1 MLKSNKPEIDRSA
14 NKTENIRP
22 NTNKKITEFVIKS
35 NNLPAITSATKRTS
49 GILSPPE
56 NSRDSK
62 KMNIELGAEK
72 ELEQKQEM
80 SNEYRKGEVTS
91 EVLDTMNIQHILG
104 PLMKELKLLREIVD
118 KNYTK
123 LDEVQRGMSLHQ
135 SEVSQELHNLE
146 STISIQRTE
155 IIEEIREKLENTNRK
170 METILLENKQLKREN
185 QNL

>member
-1 MLKSNKPEIDRSA
+1 MSKSNKPEIDRSA
-14 NKTENIRP
+14 TKTDNTRP

-35 NNLPAITSATKRTS
+35 NNSPVTSATRHTS

-56 NSRDSK
+56 NSTDSK
-62 KMNIELGAEK
+62 KMNIELDTEK
-72 ELEQKQEM
+72 ELEQEQEM
-80 SNEYRKGEVTS
+80 SNEHRKGEVTS
-91 EVLDTMNIQHILG
+91 EALDTKNIQHIVD
-104 PLMKELKLLREIVD
+104 PLMNEFKLLREIVD

-155 IIEEIREKLENTNRK
+155 IIEEIGEKLENTNQK
-170 METILLENKQLKREN
+170 METILLENKQLQREN